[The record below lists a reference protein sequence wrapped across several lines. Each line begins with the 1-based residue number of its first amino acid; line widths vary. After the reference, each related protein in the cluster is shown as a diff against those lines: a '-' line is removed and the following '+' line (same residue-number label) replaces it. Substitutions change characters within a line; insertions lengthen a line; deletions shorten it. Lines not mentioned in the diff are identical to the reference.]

1 MAYGIATPTA
11 GQQSRTTDY
20 TVEVAELL
28 DENNNVVE
36 MTTHKAMQETSEDVY
51 LQPGDTFT
59 NTATAG
65 QNGVEVVT
73 GMTLNEKNNDYPQYT
88 VKKRKTPFVAT
99 P

>member
-28 DENNNVVE
+28 NEDNDVVE
-36 MTTHKAMQETSEDVY
+36 MTTHKAMQETSEDFY
-51 LQPGDTFT
+51 LQPGNTFA

-65 QNGVEVVT
+65 QSGVEVVT
-73 GMTLNEKNNDYPQYT
+73 GVTLNEKNNDYAQYT
-88 VKKRKTPFVAT
+88 AKKRKTPFVAT